1 MLTDALIVP
10 LPPSRC
16 TLPYAVLQF
25 GLCYGLWKTYFR
37 KAQYQVLILGLDYAG
52 KTVGRAHAPSAHA
65 LWWIRVYSSSIIRV
79 CDVLLIE
86 RACNIIAYSTDLP
99 GADEDHLQQ
108 GRPHPAAENTAH
120 RGPQQ

>member
-52 KTVGRAHAPSAHA
+52 KTVGRAPSAHA
-65 LWWIRVYSSSIIRV
+65 LWWIRVYSSSMSRV
-79 CDVLLIE
+79 YDVLLIE
-86 RACNIIAYSTDLP
+86 RACNIMAHS
-99 GADEDHLQQ
+99 ADI
-108 GRPHPAAENTAH
+108 P
-120 RGPQQ
+120 